1 MSSRDPRLGAYMI
14 GVVSMR
20 YGVHPQTLRLY
31 EREGLLTPS
40 RTEGKT
46 RLYSDED
53 LERLEFILNLTRDLG
68 VNLAGVDVVLGM
80 RDRLN
85 HLQEELE
92 RLAHALGTSR
102 GAGRI
107 PQFRRAGR
115 HDRLPLRSGGSPHA
129 PAFQCRHLRPTD
141 CASADFLWRC
151 PRSLDRLLC

>member
-1 MSSRDPRLGAYMI
+1 MAKDPRMGAYMI

-20 YGVHPQTLRLY
+20 YSVHPQTLRLY

-68 VNLAGVDVVLGM
+68 VNLAGVEVVLGL

-85 HLQEELE
+85 RMQEDLE
-92 RLAHALGTSR
+92 RLAQALEAAGVKDVPRPASGTGLVKLTSH
-102 GAGRI
+102 G
-107 PQFRRAGR
+107 
-115 HDRLPLRSGGSPHA
+115 LRK
-129 PAFQCRHLRPTD
+129 
-141 CASADFLWRC
+141 
-151 PRSLDRLLC
+151 RS

>member
-1 MSSRDPRLGAYMI
+1 MSARDPRLGAYMI

-68 VNLAGVDVVLGM
+68 VNLAGVEVVLGM
-80 RDRLN
+80 RDRIN
-85 HLQEELE
+85 RMQEDLE
-92 RLAHALGTSR
+92 RLAHTLDA
-102 GAGRI
+102 AGLKDV
-107 PQFRRAGR
+107 PSPATATGLVKLTP
-115 HDRLPLRSGGSPHA
+115 HGLRK
-129 PAFQCRHLRPTD
+129 R
-141 CASADFLWRC
+141 
-151 PRSLDRLLC
+151 

>member
-1 MSSRDPRLGAYMI
+1 MAKDPRMGAYMI

-20 YGVHPQTLRLY
+20 YSVHPQTLRLY

-68 VNLAGVDVVLGM
+68 VNLAGVEVVLGL

-85 HLQEELE
+85 RMQEDV
-92 RLAHALGTSR
+92 
-102 GAGRI
+102 
-107 PQFRRAGR
+107 
-115 HDRLPLRSGGSPHA
+115 DRLVQALEAAGLKDIPKPG
-129 PAFQCRHLRPTD
+129 
-141 CASADFLWRC
+141 ASATGLVKLPSHGLRK
-151 PRSLDRLLC
+151 RS

>member
-1 MSSRDPRLGAYMI
+1 MGAYMI

-68 VNLAGVDVVLGM
+68 VNLAGVEVVLGL

-85 HLQEELE
+85 RLQEDVD
-92 RLAHALGTSR
+92 RLAQALEA
-102 GAGRI
+102 AGLKDVPR
-107 PQFRRAGR
+107 PAGSATGLVKLAS
-115 HDRLPLRSGGSPHA
+115 HGLRK
-129 PAFQCRHLRPTD
+129 
-141 CASADFLWRC
+141 
-151 PRSLDRLLC
+151 RS

>member
-1 MSSRDPRLGAYMI
+1 MSSRDPRVGAYMI

-68 VNLAGVDVVLGM
+68 VNLAGVEVVLGM

-85 HLQEELE
+85 HLQEDLE
-92 RLAHALGTSR
+92 RLAHALEA
-102 GAGRI
+102 AGVKEV
-107 PQFRRAGR
+107 P
-115 HDRLPLRSGGSPHA
+115 
-129 PAFQCRHLRPTD
+129 RPT
-141 CASADFLWRC
+141 SATGLVKLTRHGL
-151 PRSLDRLLC
+151 RKR

>member
-68 VNLAGVDVVLGM
+68 VNLAGVEVVLGM

-85 HLQEELE
+85 HLQEDLE
-92 RLAHALGTSR
+92 RLAHALEA
-102 GAGRI
+102 AGLK
-107 PQFRRAGR
+107 
-115 HDRLPLRSGGSPHA
+115 DV
-129 PAFQCRHLRPTD
+129 
-141 CASADFLWRC
+141 
-151 PRSLDRLLC
+151 PRSTSTTGLVKLVPHGLRKRS